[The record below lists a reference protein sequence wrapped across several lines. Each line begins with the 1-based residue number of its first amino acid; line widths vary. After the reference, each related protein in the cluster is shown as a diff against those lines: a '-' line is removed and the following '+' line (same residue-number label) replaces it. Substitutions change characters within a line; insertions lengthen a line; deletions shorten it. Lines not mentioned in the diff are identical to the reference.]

1 MTFDEIAENKHLWA
15 ARFENEEE
23 NELYKLFDNWL
34 DVNYLRSFFKE
45 NIADLSKF
53 KFTIDAAIEDTLDDA
68 DILND
73 MLLDETKN
81 IESLFQPLS
90 PNTRLY
96 YLEKKKTKGLRING
110 HDSWLRIYAIKVDVN
125 LFIITGGAI
134 KLTRTMQ
141 ERKHTNEEFKKL
153 ERVRTYLCEL
163 GVIDSDS
170 FIESCNEE
178 ES

>member
-73 MLLDETKN
+73 MLLDETK
-81 IESLFQPLS
+81 IL
-90 PNTRLY
+90 
-96 YLEKKKTKGLRING
+96 
-110 HDSWLRIYAIKVDVN
+110 N
-125 LFIITGGAI
+125 LFFN
-134 KLTRTMQ
+134 
-141 ERKHTNEEFKKL
+141 H
-153 ERVRTYLCEL
+153 
-163 GVIDSDS
+163 
-170 FIESCNEE
+170 
-178 ES
+178 